1 MNTLVGL
8 AHWFVGRIGD
18 AIFPNH
24 TTMPPESL
32 VAICVGHSRHI
43 AGKRDGGA
51 VSAGGVSEWTFNR
64 DLAFQIDRVLR
75 EKGVVSL
82 VIDDYKGN
90 GYTDSMRWL
99 ASEIKAK
106 GATLAIELHFNAAS
120 GTAKG
125 HEWLFWQ
132 TSKDGKALASAL
144 RGAYEEAFPLSAN
157 RGIKAKV
164 SGERGGEF
172 LKLTHCPAVI
182 CEPFFG
188 DNPAEWQTASSSVSA
203 MAEAMATGITDYL
216 QFPCTHLST
225 TPSQA

>member
-1 MNTLVGL
+1 MNTL
-8 AHWFVGRIGD
+8 AAYASWFFGRIGD
-18 AIFPNH
+18 VIFPNH
-24 TTMPPESL
+24 RTMPPESL

-75 EKGVVSL
+75 EKGVVSF

-106 GATLAIELHFNAAS
+106 GATLAVELHFNAAS

-125 HEWLFWQ
+125 HEWLFFQ
-132 TSKDGKALASAL
+132 TSKEGKRLASAL

-216 QFPCTHLST
+216 QFPCTHPST

>member
-1 MNTLVGL
+1 MNLIAAFTSWL
-8 AHWFVGRIGD
+8 VGRIGD
-18 AIFPNH
+18 AVLPNH
-24 TTMPPESL
+24 RTMPPESL

-43 AGKRDGGA
+43 NGKRDGGA

-64 DLAFQIDRVLR
+64 DLAFQIDRILR
-75 EKGVVSL
+75 EKGVQSF
-82 VIDDYKGN
+82 VIDDYRGS

-106 GATLAIELHFNAAS
+106 GATVAIECHFNAAT

-132 TSKDGKALASAL
+132 TSKGGKALATAL
-144 RGAYEEAFPLSAN
+144 RGAYEEAFPLSVN

-172 LKLTHCPAVI
+172 LKLTHCPTVI
-182 CEPFFG
+182 AEPFFG
-188 DNPAEWQTASSSVSA
+188 DNAQEWQTASSSVSA
-203 MAEAMATGITDYL
+203 MAEAMATGICDYL
-216 QFPCTHLST
+216 T
-225 TPSQA
+225 A

>member
-1 MNTLVGL
+1 MNLIAAFTSWL
-8 AHWFVGRIGD
+8 VGRIGD
-18 AIFPNH
+18 AVLPNH
-24 TTMPPESL
+24 RTMPPESL

-43 AGKRDGGA
+43 NGKRDGGA
-51 VSAGGVSEWTFNR
+51 VSFGGVSEWTFNR
-64 DLAFQIDRVLR
+64 DLAFEIDRILR
-75 EKGVVSL
+75 EKGVQSF
-82 VIDDYKGN
+82 VIDDYRGS

-106 GATLAIELHFNAAS
+106 GATVAIECHFNAAT

-132 TSKDGKALASAL
+132 TSKGGKALATAL
-144 RGAYEEAFPLSAN
+144 RGAYEEAFPMSVN

-182 CEPFFG
+182 AEPFFG
-188 DNPAEWQTASSSVSA
+188 DNAQEWQTASSSVSA
-203 MAEAMATGITDYL
+203 MAEAMATGIVDYL
-216 QFPCTHLST
+216 T
-225 TPSQA
+225 A

>member
-1 MNTLVGL
+1 MNLIVAFSQWL
-8 AHWFVGRIGD
+8 ASRIGD
-18 AIFPNH
+18 AVFPNFRP
-24 TTMPPESL
+24 MPPETL

-43 AGKRDGGA
+43 GGKRDGGA
-51 VSAGGVSEWTFNR
+51 VSVGGVSEWAFNR
-64 DLAFQIDRVLR
+64 DLAFQIDRILR
-75 EKGVVSL
+75 EKGVQSF
-82 VIDDYKGN
+82 VIDDYKGS
-90 GYTDSMRWL
+90 GYTDSMKWL
-99 ASEIKAK
+99 ASEIKGK
-106 GATLAIELHFNAAS
+106 HATLAVELHFNAAT

-132 TSKDGKALASAL
+132 TSKGGKALASAL
-144 RGAYEEAFPLSAN
+144 RGAYEEAFPLSVN

-188 DNPAEWQTASSSVSA
+188 DNPGEWQTASSSMTA

-216 QFPCTHLST
+216 T
-225 TPSQA
+225 T

>member
-64 DLAFQIDRVLR
+64 DLAFEIDRVLR

>member
-144 RGAYEEAFPLSAN
+144 RGAYEKAFPLSAN

-216 QFPCTHLST
+216 QFPCTHLLT

>member
-1 MNTLVGL
+1 MNLIAAFTSWL
-8 AHWFVGRIGD
+8 VGRIGD
-18 AIFPNH
+18 AVLPNH
-24 TTMPPESL
+24 RTMPPESL

-43 AGKRDGGA
+43 NGKRDGGA
-51 VSAGGVSEWTFNR
+51 VSVGGVSEWTFNR
-64 DLAFQIDRVLR
+64 DIAFQIDRILR
-75 EKGVVSL
+75 EKGVASF
-82 VIDDYKGN
+82 VIDDYRGS

-106 GATLAIELHFNAAS
+106 GATLAIECHFNAAT

-132 TSKDGKALASAL
+132 NSKGGKALATAM
-144 RGAYEEAFPLSAN
+144 RGAYEEAFPMSVN

-182 CEPFFG
+182 AEPFFG
-188 DNPAEWQTASSSVSA
+188 DNPQEWQVASSSVSA
-203 MAEAMATGITDYL
+203 MAEAMATGICDYL
-216 QFPCTHLST
+216 T
-225 TPSQA
+225 A

>member
-64 DLAFQIDRVLR
+64 DLAFQIDRILR